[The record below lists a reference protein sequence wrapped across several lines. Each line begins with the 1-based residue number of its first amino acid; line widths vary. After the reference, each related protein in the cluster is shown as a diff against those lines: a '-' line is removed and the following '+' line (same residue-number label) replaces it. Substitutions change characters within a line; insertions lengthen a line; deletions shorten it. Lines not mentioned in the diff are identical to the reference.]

1 LAERRGRGVSV
12 DALEWLR
19 WSREHIAAGEY
30 WRLITGHLVHL
41 GAGHA
46 LVNALGAVIVWTV
59 FREPLSSRLVVWAV
73 LAGFVTVNAG
83 LWFGTELQWYV
94 GASGVLHALAAA
106 GIVQTISA
114 RGGGWPWTLGL
125 LGAGKL
131 LYEQWQGPLGWTPG
145 SPPVITAA
153 HLYGAAGGVLAALA
167 SIAARRI
174 SSAGGG

>member
-1 LAERRGRGVSV
+1 MSV

-46 LVNALGAVIVWTV
+46 LLNAFGAVIVWTV
-59 FREPLSSRLVVWAV
+59 FREPLSSRLGVWVV

-94 GASGVLHALAAA
+94 GASGVLHA
-106 GIVQTISA
+106 
-114 RGGGWPWTLGL
+114 R
-125 LGAGKL
+125 
-131 LYEQWQGPLGWTPG
+131 
-145 SPPVITAA
+145 
-153 HLYGAAGGVLAALA
+153 GAAGGRGRLDYSVPASCSTSSGRAL
-167 SIAARRI
+167 
-174 SSAGGG
+174 SAGRPGRRP